1 MKGIFAAVVL
11 KIVLENDCVS
21 FAAPIQDSAED
32 EDLIVDDLDA
42 VEQFLKAGFSL
53 PVFFVLQAA

>member
-21 FAAPIQDSAED
+21 FAAPIQDSAEH
-32 EDLIVDDLDA
+32 EDLIVDDLGT
-42 VEQFLKAGFSL
+42 VKATM
-53 PVFFVLQAA
+53 